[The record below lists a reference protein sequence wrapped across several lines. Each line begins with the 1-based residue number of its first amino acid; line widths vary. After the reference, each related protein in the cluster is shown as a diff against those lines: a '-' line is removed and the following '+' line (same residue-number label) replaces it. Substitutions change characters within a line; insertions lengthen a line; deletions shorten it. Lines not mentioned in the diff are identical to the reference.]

1 MLCNKPDFYYGA
13 AIKVRPSR
21 YHPNGWEQ
29 MMITKD
35 TIIRGLKNGLLIT
48 WDLSKIVV
56 PVFFAV
62 TFLKYTP
69 VLPFISRHMAGL
81 MHLVGLP
88 GEAALPLVMGY
99 FLNIYAAIGAL
110 LPLGLTAKQI
120 SIMAAMLLMAHSLPM
135 ELAVNKKTGVKV
147 KGLLLVRLILS
158 VISGLLVNW
167 LM

>member
-1 MLCNKPDFYYGA
+1 
-13 AIKVRPSR
+13 
-21 YHPNGWEQ
+21 
-29 MMITKD
+29 
-35 TIIRGLKNGLLIT
+35 
-48 WDLSKIVV
+48 
-56 PVFFAV
+56 
-62 TFLKYTP
+62 
-69 VLPFISRHMAGL
+69 MAGL

-147 KGLLLVRLILS
+147 KGLLLVRLVLS
-158 VISGLLVNW
+158 VTSGLLVNW